1 MSVNIAENLN
11 LIRSDIPKEITLV
24 AVSKTKP
31 VSLLQEA
38 YDAGQR
44 IFGENKIQE
53 MVEKWERMPKDI
65 KWHMIGHLQSN
76 KVKYIVGFVELIHAV
91 DSLKLLKTIEK
102 EAAKKNV
109 IVDCLLQIH
118 IAQEETKFGFSKE
131 ELLQMLDSQVYKELK
146 NIRITG
152 LMGMATN
159 TTDNKQVE
167 KEFLSLKKLF
177 DTIRDKYFLQKKE
190 FQYLSMGM
198 SGDYKI
204 AINSGSNMVRVGS
217 AIFGARNYT
226 KS

>member
-31 VSLLQEA
+31 VPLLQEA

-131 ELLQMLDSQVYKELK
+131 ELLQILDSQVYKELK

>member
-31 VSLLQEA
+31 VPLLQEA

-131 ELLQMLDSQVYKELK
+131 ELLQILDSQVYKELK

-159 TTDNKQVE
+159 TTDNK
-167 KEFLSLKKLF
+167 
-177 DTIRDKYFLQKKE
+177 
-190 FQYLSMGM
+190 
-198 SGDYKI
+198 
-204 AINSGSNMVRVGS
+204 
-217 AIFGARNYT
+217 
-226 KS
+226 